1 MFSIRLRSATD
12 LAAALL
18 FAGFGLLGLWLIQ
31 DLRVGTAM
39 RMGPGYMPRLLCWIM
54 VAFAAVVAIRSFV
67 VEGPGLERWY
77 LRPLGLILLSVL
89 IFAETI
95 DRLGLVA
102 AVVLTTVVAAVA
114 DVDSRRIEVIVL
126 ALALAV
132 FSGLVFVR
140 LLGLPMD
147 LWPEFLVR

>member
-1 MFSIRLRSATD
+1 MISIRLRSATD
-12 LAAALL
+12 LAAALM

-31 DLRVGTAM
+31 DLRIGTAM

-54 VAFAAVVAIRSFV
+54 IAFAVVVALRAFV
-67 VEGPGLERWY
+67 VEGASLERWY
-77 LRPLGLILLSVL
+77 VRPLGLILFSIWV
-89 IFAETI
+89 FAETI
-95 DRLGLVA
+95 DRLGLVP
-102 AVVLTTVVAAVA
+102 AVLLTTVIAALA
-114 DVDSRRIEVIVL
+114 DVDSRKVEVAVL

-132 FSGLVFVR
+132 FSALVFVR